1 MTTLY
6 VWQQANLTEAVKNLN
21 PHWHGKFTT
30 TATRIITDTRKI
42 EPGDIFLAIKG
53 DNFDGHDYVQT
64 AYDKGAVAAIV
75 SRQTEC
81 EVPQLMVDDT
91 KLALGKLGG
100 YRRDQ
105 HPDLRVVAITGSSG
119 KTTAKE
125 MLGSILNQLAPTLI
139 TRGNLNNDLGVP
151 MMLLELT
158 DEHRFAVMELGANHV
173 GEIAYTTQLVKPD
186 VACILNIGTA
196 HLGEFGGRDNIA
208 KTKAEIYQGL
218 AEQGV
223 AIVPFGDDYFDVL
236 AEQAQQFTKNI
247 LTFGEQSTTFAQAG
261 VDPVDYEGM
270 EMGADDRVL
279 LMGDVFADD
288 IEVGTESQFSLN
300 VNLAVDEI
308 DSVDITLPFAGEHNI
323 SNALAAAA
331 CALALGVSIQD
342 IANGLENAKPAKGR
356 LNFISMGEHTLI
368 DDTYNANPP
377 AVLAGVTVLNGQPSR
392 HMVVLGDIGELGDQ
406 AVNEHAKLGHDIA
419 AIGVDKLFAV
429 GELMHHTVASATQ
442 QGIDATHFAD
452 KNRLADA
459 IADTLNQ
466 SDEPWTILF
475 KGSRF
480 MGMETVLQALLA
492 KSATH

>member
-1 MTTLY
+1 
-6 VWQQANLTEAVKNLN
+6 
-21 PHWHGKFTT
+21 
-30 TATRIITDTRKI
+30 
-42 EPGDIFLAIKG
+42 
-53 DNFDGHDYVQT
+53 
-64 AYDKGAVAAIV
+64 
-75 SRQTEC
+75 
-81 EVPQLMVDDT
+81 
-91 KLALGKLGG
+91 
-100 YRRDQ
+100 
-105 HPDLRVVAITGSSG
+105 
-119 KTTAKE
+119 
-125 MLGSILNQLAPTLI
+125 
-139 TRGNLNNDLGVP
+139 
-151 MMLLELT
+151 
-158 DEHRFAVMELGANHV
+158 V

-218 AEQGV
+218 TEQGV

-466 SDEPWTILF
+466 SDGPWTILF